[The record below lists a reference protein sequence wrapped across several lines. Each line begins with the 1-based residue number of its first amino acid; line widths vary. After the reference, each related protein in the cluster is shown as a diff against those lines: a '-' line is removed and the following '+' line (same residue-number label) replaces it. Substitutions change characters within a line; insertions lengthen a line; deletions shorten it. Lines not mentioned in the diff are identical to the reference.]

1 MQTQNVTLTLPR
13 QTLRQ
18 AKIVAAKR
26 QTSVSGL
33 MLKALEEMLAKETG
47 YAKARAR
54 HLALINHAP
63 DLGTRGKIASRR
75 ETLHE
80 R

>member
-33 MLKALEEMLAKETG
+33 MLKALEMLAKETG
-47 YAKARAR
+47 YAKARTR

-63 DLGTRGKIASRR
+63 DLGTRGKIASTR
-75 ETLHE
+75 EALHE